1 MTRRRGASG
10 FTLIELLVVVAII
23 GILAAMGIM
32 NYFNAIAR
40 ARQKRTMADIRTI
53 AQAWEARAVETR
65 SYTAA
70 GFSFPSALVYE
81 DVRDALVPTYIQRI
95 PRVDGWGNPIE
106 FGAIINLYGIRSPG
120 RDGVYEGAS
129 YVPGSV
135 DSPDGD
141 IVFSNGNFVRY
152 PEVMQGD

>member
-1 MTRRRGASG
+1 MIRRRRASG
-10 FTLIELLVVVAII
+10 FTLIELLVVIAII

-65 SYTAA
+65 NYTAA
-70 GFSFPSALVYE
+70 GFSFPSALVY
-81 DVRDALVPTYIQRI
+81 DDIRDALVPTYIQRI

-106 FGAIINLYGIRSPG
+106 FGAIDQLYGIRSPG
-120 RDGVYEGAS
+120 RDGVYEGTS
-129 YVPGSV
+129 YVNGSV
-135 DSPDGD
+135 DTPDGD